1 MKSVCAVICEYNP
14 MHLGHVRHLAET
26 RRQSGCDAVA
36 LIMSGSVVQRGE
48 FAFLDK
54 FTRTEIALANGADL
68 VLELPTA
75 FACAAADDFALY
87 AVKIADAL
95 PFVTHLSFGSGC
107 GEVGKLL
114 KAREI
119 LDREEFRGALCENLN
134 AGNSYAGAY
143 RAAARNALESQGLG
157 EILSDSNDLLA
168 LSYLKAIR
176 ATGANLSPVAIKR
189 SGRYNSEELP
199 DSPLGISASAVR
211 KFADDPKIAAFVPEE
226 TLRALAKRTAVSE
239 TEYYAML
246 RARLLATSPEE
257 LKKVAGMGEGL
268 ENRLRA
274 KCGAPDFAAYLDAVS
289 TKRYSRSR
297 IRRTLLRA
305 LLGITEDL
313 LGRAKQASPLLRVL
327 GVKKGR
333 EELLSGYPAFLSP
346 AEISS
351 LSSPLDELAALDS
364 LAFNLRALLSA
375 PEDFNRE
382 YTRGLIKI

>member
-26 RRQSGCDAVA
+26 RRQTGCGAVA
-36 LIMSGSVVQRGE
+36 LVMSGSVVQRGE
-48 FAFLDK
+48 FAILDK

-87 AVKIADAL
+87 AVKIASAL

-107 GEVGKLL
+107 GDTAKLL
-114 KAREI
+114 RAREI
-119 LDREEFRGALCENLN
+119 LDREEFRGALCENLG

-143 RAAARNALESQGLG
+143 HAAARDALGAQGLG

-168 LSYLKAIR
+168 LSYLKAIQ

-189 SGRYNSEELP
+189 SGSYNSEKLP
-199 DSPLGISASAVR
+199 ESPLDISASAVR
-211 KFADDPKIAAFVPEE
+211 RHANDPKIADYVPEE
-226 TLRALAKRTAVSE
+226 TLRALGNRSAVSE
-239 TEYYAML
+239 SEYYAML
-246 RARLLATSPEE
+246 RARLLTASSEE
-257 LKKVAGMGEGL
+257 LRRVAGMGEGL

-274 KCGAPDFAAYLDAVS
+274 KCGAPDFSAYLDAVS

-305 LLGITEDL
+305 LFGITEDL
-313 LGRAKQASPLLRVL
+313 LDRAKQAPPLLRVL

-346 AEISS
+346 AEGGS
-351 LSSPLDELAALDS
+351 LAAPLNELAALDA
-364 LAFNLRALLSA
+364 LAFNLRALLSE
-375 PEDFNRE
+375 PGDFNRE
-382 YTRGLIKI
+382 YTRGLIKV

>member
-26 RRQSGCDAVA
+26 RRQTGCGAVA
-36 LIMSGSVVQRGE
+36 LVMSGSVVQRGE
-48 FAFLDK
+48 FAILDK

-87 AVKIADAL
+87 AVKIAAAL

-119 LDREEFRGALCENLN
+119 LDREEFRGVLCENLG

-143 RAAARNALESQGLG
+143 HAAAQDALGAQGLG

-168 LSYLKAIR
+168 LSYLKAIQ

-189 SGRYNSEELP
+189 SGSYNSEKLP
-199 DSPLGISASAVR
+199 ESPLDISASAVR
-211 KFADDPKIAAFVPEE
+211 RHADDLKIADYVPEE
-226 TLRALAKRTAVSE
+226 TLRALGNRSAVSE
-239 TEYYAML
+239 SEYYAML
-246 RARLLATSPEE
+246 RARLLAASPEE
-257 LKKVAGMGEGL
+257 LKRVAGMGEGL

-274 KCGAPDFAAYLDAVS
+274 KCGAPDFSAYLDAVS

-305 LLGITEDL
+305 LFGITGDL
-313 LGRAKQASPLLRVL
+313 LDRAKQAPPLLRVL

-346 AEISS
+346 AEGGS
-351 LSSPLDELAALDS
+351 LAAPLNELAALDA
-364 LAFNLRALLSA
+364 LAFNLRALLSE
-375 PEDFNRE
+375 PGDFNRE
-382 YTRGLIKI
+382 YTRGLIKV